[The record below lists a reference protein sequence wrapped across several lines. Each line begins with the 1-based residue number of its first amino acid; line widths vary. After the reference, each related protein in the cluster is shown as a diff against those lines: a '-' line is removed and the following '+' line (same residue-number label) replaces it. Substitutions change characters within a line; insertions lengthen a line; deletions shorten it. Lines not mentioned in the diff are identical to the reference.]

1 MREIGI
7 CREEIELKRKTRTIT
22 VNHQQYVWW
31 YTFHDNMASVII
43 SPVHD
48 KTAAITIQFANKS
61 FPFQSDDTPIA
72 IGYFPEYITIEKDH
86 EAECLKTLS
95 PRMVNLILNHVS
107 ADSFK
112 CRNHIV
118 YDAFDFIADMGYT
131 VTDMKTGIYW

>member
-1 MREIGI
+1 MIESIPAAFKKTEPVRFRSCMREIGI

-72 IGYFPEYITIEKDH
+72 IGYFPEYICKEVKSIINNMISAFERISRNVIQNQIDH
-86 EAECLKTLS
+86 
-95 PRMVNLILNHVS
+95 
-107 ADSFK
+107 
-112 CRNHIV
+112 
-118 YDAFDFIADMGYT
+118 
-131 VTDMKTGIYW
+131 TGA